1 MAALRGADGR
11 TAVVHYLQ
19 DSTVDPPSFAAR
31 LRDCYAAGA
40 VLRFADIVACKR
52 SLKVELSGRRSRPLE
67 QWVGQMWHAVQ
78 PNYLPAYMTAV
89 ARGSNIKT
97 GESVWK
103 RRLSQRAL
111 PTPIS
116 HRRIGVLG
124 AWCLNGRLT
133 GLYSS
138 PYSNFRRAID
148 SSARRRSLSRIAS
161 NSAMYLAANART
173 RSRGSSNQSKTSRR
187 FFS

>member
-1 MAALRGADGR
+1 MSAMQRVRSSALQTSSPASGR
-11 TAVVHYLQ
+11 
-19 DSTVDPPSFAAR
+19 S
-31 LRDCYAAGA
+31 
-40 VLRFADIVACKR
+40 RF
-52 SLKVELSGRRSRPLE
+52 ELSGRRSRPLE